1 MGGRGCDSKMRSQ
14 AALRG
19 QSIPQE
25 LHPMKTNH
33 LRTYVLGVAA
43 ALISLPICASMQAQS
58 QPLDLVSASAE
69 LTHGLNSK
77 STRPGQSVMAKLT
90 STVKTNGDVELPKG
104 TMLVGKVQEVQNAN
118 SSGDATKL
126 SLVFNE
132 ARLSNGHQVPIKAT
146 LLAAYPPD
154 EIGVAQSTSAYMM
167 QQPRHISSDQTV
179 QQDPGTLGNVGLT
192 SSVQSEVSGI
202 FLSKSRNINL
212 REGTRLQLAIA
223 PETNSMT
230 AGSGS

>member
-1 MGGRGCDSKMRSQ
+1 MRSQ

-19 QSIPQE
+19 QSIPKE

-33 LRTYVLGVAA
+33 LRTYVLGAAA
-43 ALISLPICASMQAQS
+43 ALFSFAVCASVQAQS
-58 QPLDLVSASAE
+58 QPLDLVTASAE
-69 LTHGLNSK
+69 LTHGLSSK
-77 STRPGQSVMAKLT
+77 STRQGQAVMAKLT
-90 STVKTNGDVELPKG
+90 SDVKTNGQTELPKG

-118 SSGDATKL
+118 SNGDTTKL

-132 ARLSNGHQVPIKAT
+132 ARLSNGRQVPIKAT

-154 EIGVAQSTSAYMM
+154 EIGVAQSTSAYMI
-167 QQPRHISSDQTV
+167 QQPRHISSDEKI
-179 QQDPGTLGNVGLT
+179 QQDPGTLGNIALT
-192 SSVQSEVSGI
+192 SSVQSDVSGM

-212 REGTRLQLAIA
+212 HQGTRFQLAIA
-223 PETNSMT
+223 PESNSMA